1 MFQEWLFVAL
11 KLLLVVCLVALV
23 VAVLLMRAAC
33 VRIVAQSTA
42 PEPLLTVKD
51 ITRTDSR
58 LLQRGV

>member
-33 VRIVAQSTA
+33 GRIVAHTA

-51 ITRTDSR
+51 ITRTDR